1 LDSFKPLKN
10 KINGQ
15 DILMNKMQKK
25 ALYWRTKPKIGEFKP
40 SLVRISQFFTT
51 GCKPMD
57 IRAEFIKFF
66 ESKGHAFI
74 PSSPLVPDDATLLFT
89 NAGMVPI
96 KSIFTGEVPVPNPP
110 RAVSCQTCIRAGGKH
125 NDLDNVGYTAR
136 HHTFFEMLG
145 NFSFGDYFK
154 EDAIAHAWEFVTEV
168 VGLPKEKLWVTV
180 HDSDDEAELIWQK
193 YVSKDRILRFGD
205 KDNFWQMGDTGPCGP
220 CSEIFI
226 DQGSEHFNGPE
237 DHMGG
242 DGDRF
247 LEIWNLVFMQYE
259 RSSDGTLTPLPKPS
273 IDTGMGLERMLAVKE
288 GKFSNY
294 DSSLFMPLIDE
305 VAKLC
310 GKPYKYE
317 TGASYRVIADHIRA
331 VAFLLAQ
338 GVNFDK
344 EGRGYVLRRILRR
357 AVRHGYLL
365 GITEP
370 FMHTLLETLCSLM
383 GGHYDYLVEKKS
395 AVSEQIRLEEE
406 RFLATIASGLE
417 LFEQELKE
425 TKDIFSGDVA
435 FKLYDTFGFPL
446 DLTQDMLREKG
457 LHVNVERFDALM
469 QAQRERAKASW
480 KGSGDRAAHGEFKPL
495 LEKFGSNT
503 FTGYETLV
511 QQTKIL
517 ALMDDDFKLVDKL
530 EANMSGW
537 VFLEKTPFYAQSG
550 GQCADTGVLQGLGK
564 VEDTQLFF
572 GLNLSLVQV
581 EQPLHVNMEVS
592 ACVDESRNEIIKHH
606 SATHLLHAA
615 LKAVLGEHV
624 AQAGSLVEANRLRF
638 DFSHPKAMDRDEI
651 EAVEGIVNTNILR
664 ALQNTTE
671 YMAIEEAKKSG
682 AMALFGEKYGDEVR
696 VVSFGDASKELCGG
710 VHVNNSAQIGSFFI
724 TKESGVSAG
733 VRRIEAVC
741 GLSALRL
748 AKEWRSNIGEA
759 LETLKSKDVVPGI
772 LRLKEEIKN
781 LKKEIEDLEANSGES
796 LTSVKIGGIEV
807 IVDELK
813 AGDIKKSID
822 DLKNAKES
830 IAVLLFQ
837 QKGEKVLIASG
848 VKNAPIKAGAWIK
861 EVAPHVGGGGGGR
874 DDFAQAGGKNPD
886 GIKAAK
892 SVALN
897 YAKAAL
903 EG

>member
-1 LDSFKPLKN
+1 
-10 KINGQ
+10 
-15 DILMNKMQKK
+15 
-25 ALYWRTKPKIGEFKP
+25 
-40 SLVRISQFFTT
+40 
-51 GCKPMD
+51 
-57 IRAEFIKFF
+57 
-66 ESKGHAFI
+66 
-74 PSSPLVPDDATLLFT
+74 
-89 NAGMVPI
+89 
-96 KSIFTGEVPVPNPP
+96 
-110 RAVSCQTCIRAGGKH
+110 
-125 NDLDNVGYTAR
+125 
-136 HHTFFEMLG
+136 
-145 NFSFGDYFK
+145 
-154 EDAIAHAWEFVTEV
+154 
-168 VGLPKEKLWVTV
+168 
-180 HDSDDEAELIWQK
+180 
-193 YVSKDRILRFGD
+193 
-205 KDNFWQMGDTGPCGP
+205 
-220 CSEIFI
+220 
-226 DQGSEHFNGPE
+226 
-237 DHMGG
+237 
-242 DGDRF
+242 
-247 LEIWNLVFMQYE
+247 
-259 RSSDGTLTPLPKPS
+259 
-273 IDTGMGLERMLAVKE
+273 
-288 GKFSNY
+288 
-294 DSSLFMPLIDE
+294 
-305 VAKLC
+305 
-310 GKPYKYE
+310 
-317 TGASYRVIADHIRA
+317 
-331 VAFLLAQ
+331 
-338 GVNFDK
+338 
-344 EGRGYVLRRILRR
+344 
-357 AVRHGYLL
+357 
-365 GITEP
+365 
-370 FMHTLLETLCSLM
+370 
-383 GGHYDYLVEKKS
+383 
-395 AVSEQIRLEEE
+395 
-406 RFLATIASGLE
+406 
-417 LFEQELKE
+417 
-425 TKDIFSGDVA
+425 
-435 FKLYDTFGFPL
+435 
-446 DLTQDMLREKG
+446 
-457 LHVNVERFDALM
+457 
-469 QAQRERAKASW
+469 
-480 KGSGDRAAHGEFKPL
+480 
-495 LEKFGSNT
+495 
-503 FTGYETLV
+503 
-511 QQTKIL
+511 
-517 ALMDDDFKLVDKL
+517 
-530 EANMSGW
+530 
-537 VFLEKTPFYAQSG
+537 
-550 GQCADTGVLQGLGK
+550 
-564 VEDTQLFF
+564 
-572 GLNLSLVQV
+572 
-581 EQPLHVNMEVS
+581 MEVS

>member
-1 LDSFKPLKN
+1 
-10 KINGQ
+10 
-15 DILMNKMQKK
+15 
-25 ALYWRTKPKIGEFKP
+25 
-40 SLVRISQFFTT
+40 
-51 GCKPMD
+51 MD

-66 ESKGHAFI
+66 EGKGHAFI
-74 PSSPLVPDDATLLFT
+74 PSAPLVPEDATLLFT
-89 NAGMVPI
+89 NAGMVPF
-96 KSIFTGEVPVPNPP
+96 KSIFTGEVPTPNPP

-180 HDSDDEAELIWQK
+180 HESDDEAEFIWQK
-193 YVSKDRILRFGD
+193 YVAKDRIMRFGD

-237 DHMGG
+237 DYMGG

-294 DSSLFMPLIDE
+294 DSSLFMPLINE

-310 GKPYKYE
+310 GKPYMYE

-331 VAFLLAQ
+331 VSFLLAQ

-370 FMHTLLETLCSLM
+370 FMHTLLDTLCELM
-383 GGHYDYLVEKKS
+383 GGHYDYLVEKK
-395 AVSEQIRLEEE
+395 AIVSEQIRLEEE

-417 LFEQELKE
+417 LFEAQLKE

-457 LHVNVERFDALM
+457 LHVDVERFDALM
-469 QAQRERAKASW
+469 KIQRERAKASW

-495 LEKFGSNT
+495 LEKFGPNI

-517 ALMDDDFKLVDKL
+517 ALMDEEFKLVEKL
-530 EANMSGW
+530 EANCNGW
-537 VFLEKTPFYAQSG
+537 VFLEKSPFYAQSG
-550 GQCADTGVLQGLGK
+550 GQCADTGVLQGLG
-564 VEDTQLFF
+564 EIDDTQLFF
-572 GLNLSLVQV
+572 GLNLSSIQTKK
-581 EQPLHVNMEVS
+581 PLHVNMEVT
-592 ACVDESRNEIIKHH
+592 AQVDESRNEIIKHH

-624 AQAGSLVEANRLRF
+624 AQAGSLVEAGRLRF
-638 DFSHPKAMDRDEI
+638 DFSHPKAMDKDEV
-651 EAVEGIVNTNILR
+651 EAVEAMVNTNILR
-664 ALQNTTE
+664 ALENKTA
-671 YMAIEEAKKSG
+671 YMPIDEAKKSG

-696 VVSFGDASKELCGG
+696 VVSFGEASKELCGG
-710 VHVNNSAQIGSFFI
+710 VHVNNTAQIGSFFI

-741 GLSALRL
+741 GMSALML
-748 AKEWRSNIGEA
+748 AKEWRSNISEA
-759 LETLKSKDVVPGI
+759 LESLKSKEIIPAI
-772 LRLKEEIKN
+772 MRLKEEIKS
-781 LKKEIEDLEANSGES
+781 LKKEISELEANSGEA
-796 LTSVKIGGIEV
+796 LSVIKMGSVEV
-807 IVDELK
+807 IIDELK
-813 AGDIKKSID
+813 AGDIKKNID

-830 IAVLLFQ
+830 VAVLLFQ
-837 QKGEKVLIASG
+837 QKDDKVLIAAG
-848 VKNAPIKAGAWIK
+848 VKNAPLKAGAWIK

-886 GIKAAK
+886 GIEAAK

-903 EG
+903 EL